1 MNKPRTR
8 IVFIGD
14 SIIQEMP
21 ISQITPHGVNYGIAG
36 DTTKGLID
44 RLDTISLLNNAAAIV
59 TLIGINDFWFYGK
72 EKIIDYYK
80 LLLDIM
86 PQKTKVII
94 NSILPI
100 DNGYDSLPNND
111 SIDNV
116 NSHIEQLC
124 DLHTRF
130 YYCDSNS
137 HLKNSAGILDR
148 DYHTGDGLHLSETGY
163 AILMQSIAL
172 KLKAILPEQTDI
184 SIPQQCINL

>member
-21 ISQITPHGVNYGIAG
+21 ISQITPNGVNYGIAG

-44 RLDTISLLNNAAAIV
+44 RLDTISPLNNAAAVV

-86 PQKTKVII
+86 PQKTKVIV

-100 DNGYDSLPNND
+100 DDEYDSLPNND
-111 SIDNV
+111 LIDSV

-124 DLHTRF
+124 DLNDRF
-130 YYCDSNS
+130 YYCDSNNR
-137 HLKNSAGILDR
+137 LKDSEGTLDR
-148 DYHTGDGLHLSETGY
+148 NFHIGDGLHLSEIGY
-163 AILMQSIAL
+163 VVLMQSIAL
-172 KLKAILPEQTDI
+172 KLKNILPELTDI
-184 SIPQQCINL
+184 SIPQ